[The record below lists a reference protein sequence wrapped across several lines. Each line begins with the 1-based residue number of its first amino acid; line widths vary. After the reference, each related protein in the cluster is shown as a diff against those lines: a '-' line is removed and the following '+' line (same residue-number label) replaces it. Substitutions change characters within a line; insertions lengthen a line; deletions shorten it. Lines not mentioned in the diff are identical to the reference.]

1 MPDHQDTSLRVARQR
16 HEPVVLT
23 LESLTQRA
31 VDRMRTMLQG
41 IPPERPVIIDVTTL
55 AGFDSQGTSALQD
68 LQDEAG
74 EGRLLVVGFRQA
86 AARLFELNAILT
98 EPTKDDDG
106 EATLRV
112 LPTPGMVFVDIKSAT
127 SRQAL
132 DSLLRS
138 AIARDIAIVVVDLES
153 VTIASIDVLLAVT
166 AASHAAAAQ
175 GHELVLINVADDLAS
190 LLDRVGLAAT
200 TYLAAAR

>member
-1 MPDHQDTSLRVARQR
+1 MPDHHDATLHLARQR
-16 HEPVVLT
+16 GEPVILT

-31 VDRMRTMLQG
+31 VDRMRVMLQG
-41 IPPERPVIIDVTTL
+41 VPPERPVIVDVTTI

-68 LQDEAG
+68 LQEEAG

-98 EPTKDDDG
+98 EPTQDEADA
-106 EATLRV
+106 ATLRV
-112 LPTPGMVFVDIKSAT
+112 LPTPGMVFVDIKSAK

-132 DSLLRS
+132 DSSLRS

-166 AASHAAAAQ
+166 SASHAAAAQ
-175 GHELVLINVADDLAS
+175 GHELVLINVAEDLAS